1 MADETVSIQLL
12 IDTSK
17 SATNMAELEE
27 SIEAMREELRKTE
40 IGSKEFDKLARSIQ
54 QAENKVK
61 DIELTYESADLEGRF
76 GRLGDVIGGVARG
89 AAAVE
94 GALFLMGEQ
103 GEEAEEVMAKLMSA
117 MAIADSIEGFA
128 KLGSAMQKFTSF
140 TNIAAIAQ
148 KALGVAM
155 KVALGPIGLIIAG
168 ITVLGAVVY
177 KFREQIESVV
187 RAIPGLSDALE
198 WLGLISSEQ
207 ELAAQKA
214 VDAAKKEIAAINE
227 KVKAIEKAR
236 DQELEAIDDTIREI
250 DRELKVRSAAGE
262 DVSALERT
270 RIEQILERVRV
281 EKEATEQIIKL
292 RQQEIAELRKL
303 DSNFYRA
310 GADAL
315 EKANKERIEKVEE
328 LGEKEK
334 DVIADLTAFD
344 IKKQK
349 ERTDAARKAHE
360 EALKLFEERKKL
372 NAEIQAAEILQ
383 IGETEKRREEAIKK
397 QIQQYKDAIA
407 PMQVANEELV
417 KNIGVNAQEFATL
430 WQEHIT
436 TPVRESRK
444 LTTEDMMAIAEASM
458 ASAEALANG
467 LTSLSEIIGS
477 ETKKGIALQ
486 KAAAITQIL
495 VDTARG
501 ISGAIAAGAGIPF
514 PANIPAILT
523 GVTTVLSGIAQAKAV
538 LSQAGA
544 SVNGTGGGG
553 GGVGLRGPNSP
564 GQANMLPATGETV
577 LRGNQMDT
585 KVVVVESDITNVQSR
600 VNVIE
605 NQAKVR

>member
-40 IGSKEFDKLARSIQ
+40 IGSQEFDKLARSIQ

-140 TNIAAIAQ
+140 TNIASIAQ

-168 ITVLGAVVY
+168 VTLLGAVVY
-177 KFREQIESVV
+177 QFREQIESVV

-250 DRELKVRSAAGE
+250 DRELKVRGAAGE

-349 ERTDAARKAHE
+349 EAANAYAKAQ
-360 EALKLFEERKKL
+360 EERTRKL
-372 NAEIQAAEILQ
+372 NEEIQKQKQAL
-383 IGETEKRREEAIKK
+383 TEFD
-397 QIQQYKDAIA
+397 QWF
-407 PMQVANEELV
+407 NEELKKQKQRRENEGIDDVTITVDLPNQQETTAAVENTLGVWENYVQRV
-417 KNIGVNAQEFATL
+417 KAGLNGLTENQVNALAGIEMTAT
-430 WQEHIT
+430 
-436 TPVRESRK
+436 
-444 LTTEDMMAIAEASM
+444 
-458 ASAEALANG
+458 ALG
-467 LTSLSEIIGS
+467 DSLTSLSELLGS

-486 KAAAITQIL
+486 KAAAVTQLLI
-495 VDTARG
+495 DTARS
-501 ISGAIAAGAGIPF
+501 ISAVIAGATAAAAAGGPAAPFLLVGYITSGI
-514 PANIPAILT
+514 A
-523 GVTTVLSGIAQAKAV
+523 TVLSSIAQAKAV

-544 SVNGTGGGG
+544 SVGGTGGG

-564 GQANMLPATGETV
+564 GQANMLPVTGETV

>member
-1 MADETVSIQLL
+1 M
-12 IDTSK
+12 
-17 SATNMAELEE
+17 
-27 SIEAMREELRKTE
+27 
-40 IGSKEFDKLARSIQ
+40 
-54 QAENKVK
+54 
-61 DIELTYESADLEGRF
+61 
-76 GRLGDVIGGVARG
+76 
-89 AAAVE
+89 
-94 GALFLMGEQ
+94 
-103 GEEAEEVMAKLMSA
+103 
-117 MAIADSIEGFA
+117 
-128 KLGSAMQKFTSF
+128 
-140 TNIAAIAQ
+140 
-148 KALGVAM
+148 
-155 KVALGPIGLIIAG
+155 
-168 ITVLGAVVY
+168 
-177 KFREQIESVV
+177 
-187 RAIPGLSDALE
+187 E

-250 DRELKVRSAAGE
+250 DRELKVRGAAGE

-344 IKKQK
+344 AKKQK

-407 PMQVANEELV
+407 PLQVANEDLV
-417 KNIGVNAQEFATL
+417 KNIGVNADAFSRL
-430 WQEHIT
+430 WNEKIT
-436 TPVRESRK
+436 EPVRESRR

-486 KAAAITQIL
+486 KAAAIIQIL

-544 SVNGTGGGG
+544 SVGGTGGG

-564 GQANMLPATGETV
+564 GQANMLPVTGETV
-577 LRGNQMDT
+577 LRQPQMDT

>member
-17 SATNMAELEE
+17 SAANMTELEE

-214 VDAAKKEIAAINE
+214 VDAAKKEIDAINE
-227 KVKAIEKAR
+227 KVKAIEEAR

-262 DVSALERT
+262 DVSKLERQ
-270 RIEQILERVRV
+270 RIEEILKRVRV
-281 EKEATEQIIKL
+281 EKEAMEQIVAL
-292 RQQEIAELRKL
+292 RKQEIAQLEAL
-303 DSNFYRA
+303 DSNFYKK
-310 GADAL
+310 GAEAL
-315 EKANKERIEKVEE
+315 KKKNDEREKELKEYNQ
-328 LGEKEK
+328 KEK
-334 DVIADLTAFD
+334 DAQADLTAFEA
-344 IKKQK
+344 KQQK
-349 ERTDAARKAHE
+349 ERNDAWRKQQEEKRKQQEAEEKEAERKRLEQQKKDEQELARLKKQNADFLSETTKAVKQQADNYKNIQTNTNELYDWLYSKSSEGLKKKAEDEAAAQQQQIEIIKSGFQAIIELTDAFAGDSEAAQRKAFNIKKAASI
-360 EALKLFEERKKL
+360 ALATIET
-372 NAEIQAAEILQ
+372 IQAAQ
-383 IGETEKRREEAIKK
+383 SAYAS
-397 QIQQYKDAIA
+397 Q
-407 PMQVANEELV
+407 
-417 KNIGVNAQEFATL
+417 
-430 WQEHIT
+430 
-436 TPVRESRK
+436 
-444 LTTEDMMAIAEASM
+444 MAIPTPDAPIRA
-458 ASAEALANG
+458 
-467 LTSLSEIIGS
+467 
-477 ETKKGIALQ
+477 
-486 KAAAITQIL
+486 
-495 VDTARG
+495 
-501 ISGAIAAGAGIPF
+501 AIAAGIAVASGL
-514 PANIPAILT
+514 ARVAAIAKTKFEST
-523 GVTTVLSGIAQAKAV
+523 GTTA
-538 LSQAGA
+538 
-544 SVNGTGGGG
+544 TGGGG
-553 GGVGLRGPNSP
+553 GGRGLQGPNSP
-564 GQANMLPATGETV
+564 GQANMLPVTGETV